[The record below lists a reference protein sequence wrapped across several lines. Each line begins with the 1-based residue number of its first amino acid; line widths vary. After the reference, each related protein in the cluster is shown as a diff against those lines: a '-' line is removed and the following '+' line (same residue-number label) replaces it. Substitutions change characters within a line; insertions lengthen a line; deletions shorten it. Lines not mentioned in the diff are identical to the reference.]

1 MSDTLI
7 VLHTAI
13 AILAVVLLIIV
24 GKVDPVISLVI
35 GTLYLGIAAGLG
47 FANTIETLVRG
58 FGDIMAEVGLLIGF
72 GVLMGM
78 LLTAMGALQ
87 KLVELLLRVLG
98 PRRLPYAFSAAL
110 STIFPSIYVDV
121 QLVLASPLARSA
133 APRMGPNGLGMMGGA
148 LTAGILVG
156 YVFVVPGLATVAI
169 AGLLDVPLGTML
181 IYGTLIGPPT
191 AVLTLLLYS
200 RLLQYG
206 LWNSA
211 NDEAHFEDMVLGSP
225 DAVAEEVRE
234 EGPAITTTEGD
245 PSVAEDARR
254 GAPAAVA
261 EEIREEGPATT
272 ERHAEHHHAP
282 PLYVSLLPILVALLL
297 IAFGA
302 VAEALGLEAPVL
314 AFLGDPVFALF
325 LGLLGAY
332 LLAWRTLTKEH
343 VEEAMHKGFN
353 ATGQILL
360 ITGIGGSLGAVIGE
374 TGLDKILGGFFSAE
388 AGTPEL
394 VTIALAWFIA
404 AVLHLAIGSISVA
417 AITAAGILAP
427 ILGNIDVP
435 TVVLGLAIGSGALFA
450 LQVNSNFFWMFET
463 LVGLTT
469 QGTLKALTLVTSM
482 ASVVSLI
489 LILVLS
495 LFV

>member
-1 MSDTLI
+1 MNDTLI

-13 AILAVVLLIIV
+13 AIIAIVLLIV
-24 GKVDPVISLVI
+24 VAKVDPVISLVI
-35 GTLYLGIAAGLG
+35 GTLYLGVAAGLG
-47 FANTIETLVRG
+47 FGDTIGTFVQG

-72 GVLMGM
+72 GVLMGT

-87 KLVELLLRVLG
+87 KLVELLLRILG

-110 STIFPSIYVDV
+110 TTIFPAIYVDV

-133 APRMGPNGLGMMGGA
+133 APRIGHNGLGMMGGT
-148 LTAGILVG
+148 LTSGILVG
-156 YVFVVPGLATVAI
+156 YVFVVPGLGTVAI

-181 IYGTLIGPPT
+181 IYGTVIGLPT
-191 AVLTLLLYS
+191 AVLTTFIYGQILN
-200 RLLQYG
+200 RG
-206 LWNSA
+206 LWNNA
-211 NDEAHFEDMVLGSP
+211 KDEAHFEDMVLGSP
-225 DAVAEEVRE
+225 GAVAEEVRE
-234 EGPAITTTEGD
+234 EGRDVATPEGD
-245 PSVAEDARR
+245 PSVAEDASK
-254 GAPAAVA
+254 GTPAA
-261 EEIREEGPATT
+261 T
-272 ERHAEHHHAP
+272 ERQTAHHSP
-282 PLYVSLLPILVALLL
+282 PLYVSLLPIVVALLL

-302 VAEALGLEAPVL
+302 VADAAGVKSPVI

-332 LLAWRTLTKEH
+332 LLAWRTLTNEH

-388 AGTPEL
+388 AGTPDL
-394 VTIALAWFIA
+394 LTISLAWLIA
-404 AVLHLAIGSISVA
+404 AILHLAIGSISVA

-427 ILGNIDVP
+427 ILTSIEVP

-463 LVGLTT
+463 LLGLTT
-469 QGTLKALTLVTSM
+469 QGTFKALTLVTAM

-489 LILVLS
+489 LILALS
-495 LFV
+495 LVV

>member
-1 MSDTLI
+1 
-7 VLHTAI
+7 
-13 AILAVVLLIIV
+13 
-24 GKVDPVISLVI
+24 
-35 GTLYLGIAAGLG
+35 
-47 FANTIETLVRG
+47 
-58 FGDIMAEVGLLIGF
+58 
-72 GVLMGM
+72 VLMGT

-87 KLVELLLRVLG
+87 KLVELLLRILG

-133 APRMGPNGLGMMGGA
+133 APRLGRNGIAMMSGT

-191 AVLTLLLYS
+191 AVLTTFIYG
-200 RLLQYG
+200 RLLKYG
-206 LWNSA
+206 LWNNA
-211 NDEAHFEDMVLGSP
+211 KDEAHFEDMVLGSP
-225 DAVAEEVRE
+225 DAIAEEVRE
-234 EGPAITTTEGD
+234 EGPAITTPEGD
-245 PSVAEDARR
+245 PSVAEDARK
-254 GAPAAVA
+254 GTPAD
-261 EEIREEGPATT
+261 ET
-272 ERHAEHHHAP
+272 ERQTAHHHTP
-282 PLYVSLLPILVALLL
+282 PLYVSLSPIVVALLL

-302 VAEALGLEAPVL
+302 VAEAFGLEAPVIK
-314 AFLGDPVFALF
+314 FLGDPVFALF

-332 LLAWRTLTKEH
+332 LLAWRTLTNEH

-388 AGTPEL
+388 AGVPDMI
-394 VTIALAWFIA
+394 TILLAWVIA
-404 AVLHLAIGSISVA
+404 AILHLAIGSISVA

-427 ILGNIDVP
+427 ILGSIDVP
-435 TVVLGLAIGSGALFA
+435 TVVIGLAIGSGALFA

-469 QGTLKALTLVTSM
+469 QGTLKALTLVTAM
-482 ASVVSLI
+482 ASVVSLL
-489 LILVLS
+489 LILALS
-495 LFV
+495 LVV

>member
-13 AILAVVLLIIV
+13 AILAIVLLIV
-24 GKVDPVISLVI
+24 VAKVDPVISLVI
-35 GTLYLGIAAGLG
+35 GTLYLGVAAGLG
-47 FANTIETLVRG
+47 FADTIGTFVQG

-72 GVLMGM
+72 GVLMGT

-87 KLVELLLRVLG
+87 KLVELLLRILG

-133 APRMGPNGLGMMGGA
+133 APGLGRNGLAMMSGA

-191 AVLTLLLYS
+191 AVLTTLIYG
-200 RLLQYG
+200 RLLRYG
-206 LWNSA
+206 LWNEA
-211 NDEAHFEDMVLGSP
+211 KDEAHFEDMVLGSP
-225 DAVAEEVRE
+225 DAVAEEARE
-234 EGPAITTTEGD
+234 EGPAVTTPEGD
-245 PSVAEDARR
+245 RSEPEDARK
-254 GAPAAVA
+254 GTPAES
-261 EEIREEGPATT
+261 EERQTA
-272 ERHAEHHHAP
+272 HHSP
-282 PLYVSLLPILVALLL
+282 PLYVSLLPIVIALLL
-297 IAFGA
+297 IALGA
-302 VAEALGLEAPVL
+302 IAEAAGLKSPVI

-332 LLAWRTLTKEH
+332 LLAWRTLTNEH
-343 VEEAMHKGFN
+343 VEDAMHKGFN

-388 AGTPEL
+388 AGTPDMI
-394 VTIALAWFIA
+394 TIVLAWVIA
-404 AVLHLAIGSISVA
+404 AILHLAIGSISVA
-417 AITAAGILAP
+417 SITAAGILAP
-427 ILGNIDVP
+427 ILGSIDVP

-469 QGTLKALTLVTSM
+469 QGTLKALTLVTAM
-482 ASVVSLI
+482 ASVVSLL
-489 LILVLS
+489 LILALS
-495 LFV
+495 LVV

>member
-13 AILAVVLLIIV
+13 AIIVIVLLIV
-24 GKVDPVISLVI
+24 VAKVDPVISLVI
-35 GTLYLGIAAGLG
+35 GTLYLGVAAGLG
-47 FANTIETLVRG
+47 FEDTIGTFVQG

-72 GVLMGM
+72 GVLMGT

-87 KLVELLLRVLG
+87 KLVELLLRILG

-110 STIFPSIYVDV
+110 TTIFPAIYVDV

-133 APRMGPNGLGMMGGA
+133 APRMGNNGLGMMGGT

-156 YVFVVPGLATVAI
+156 YVFVVPGLGTVAI

-181 IYGTLIGPPT
+181 IYGTVIGLPT
-191 AVLTLLLYS
+191 AVLTTFIYGQILK
-200 RLLQYG
+200 RG
-206 LWNSA
+206 LWNNA
-211 NDEAHFEDMVLGSP
+211 KDEAHFEDMVLGSP

-234 EGPAITTTEGD
+234 EGRDVATPEGD
-245 PSVAEDARR
+245 PSVAEDARK
-254 GAPAAVA
+254 GTPEA
-261 EEIREEGPATT
+261 T
-272 ERHAEHHHAP
+272 ERQTEHHSP
-282 PLYVSLLPILVALLL
+282 PLYVSLLPIVVALLL

-302 VAEALGLEAPVL
+302 VADAAGVKSPVI

-332 LLAWRTLTKEH
+332 LLAWRTLTNEH
-343 VEEAMHKGFN
+343 VEDAMHKGFN

-388 AGTPEL
+388 AGTPDL
-394 VTIALAWFIA
+394 LTISLAWLIA
-404 AVLHLAIGSISVA
+404 AILHLAIGSISVA

-427 ILGNIDVP
+427 ILTSIEVP

-450 LQVNSNFFWMFET
+450 LQVNSNFFWMFVT
-463 LVGLTT
+463 LLGLTT
-469 QGTLKALTLVTSM
+469 QGTFKALTLVTAM

-489 LILVLS
+489 LILALS
-495 LFV
+495 LVV